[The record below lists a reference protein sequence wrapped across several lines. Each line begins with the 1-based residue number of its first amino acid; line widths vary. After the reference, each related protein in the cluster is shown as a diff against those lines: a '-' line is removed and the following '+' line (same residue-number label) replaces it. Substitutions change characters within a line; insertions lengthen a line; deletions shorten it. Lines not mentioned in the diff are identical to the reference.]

1 MIKYEDEDEK
11 KEENKDDDPQ
21 ENLIDF
27 MWQSMT
33 EQK

>member
-11 KEENKDDDPQ
+11 KEEIKDDDPQ

-33 EQK
+33 V